1 MKSSAPSLRP
11 TAAFINAQNLLVAVG
26 SAPIITSDRRKVLA
40 RQILPIG
47 EHRLLE
53 LVTSA
58 ICFEKWDSRAGDFVP
73 ANPPMMLVRTLEDR
87 RGRFRF
93 PPLSGLVNA
102 PTMRA
107 DGSLLT
113 VPGYDAA
120 TGLLFD
126 PGDDAFPPIPA
137 RPSRSDAVEALRL
150 IKGLLDGFPF
160 IGAPDRS
167 VALAAILTAT
177 VRRSLP
183 TAPMFGFTAPT
194 PGSGKTKLA
203 DIASIIATGREA
215 GVISQGRTDEETEKR
230 IGALLLGGAAI
241 AIDNVEQPVGGDL
254 LCQLLT
260 QQTVRLRVLGKS
272 DVPEMP
278 TNVSVTV
285 TGNNLTIL
293 GDLARR
299 TLICRLDPGVERP
312 ELREFDFDPVA
323 QAKADRGVYLVG
335 ALTALRAFII
345 SGRPNRPSPLGSFE
359 TWSDLVRA
367 ALLWLGEAD
376 PVETLEQGRASDPGL
391 DHLRALLTHW
401 RDAIGERPITAHEL
415 IALASER
422 RAAHFDG
429 KGEFKLPSLREAL
442 LDVAAEGGFISN
454 RRLGNWLA
462 KRKGRIVEALRLE
475 LATERGGSRRWC
487 VLPA

>member
-1 MKSSAPSLRP
+1 MTDGLVSLEHARRTRAKASRSAKAPRRADDDSRP
-11 TAAFINAQNLLVAVG
+11 VIRLKVGELERVVDEVERALIAADRGVYQRANLLVAVG

-312 ELREFDFDPVA
+312 ELREFDFDP
-323 QAKADRGVYLVG
+323 R
-335 ALTALRAFII
+335 
-345 SGRPNRPSPLGSFE
+345 
-359 TWSDLVRA
+359 
-367 ALLWLGEAD
+367 
-376 PVETLEQGRASDPGL
+376 RAS
-391 DHLRALLTHW
+391 
-401 RDAIGERPITAHEL
+401 
-415 IALASER
+415 
-422 RAAHFDG
+422 
-429 KGEFKLPSLREAL
+429 K
-442 LDVAAEGGFISN
+442 
-454 RRLGNWLA
+454 
-462 KRKGRIVEALRLE
+462 
-475 LATERGGSRRWC
+475 GGSRCIPCGGPDRSSC
-487 VLPA
+487 LHHLGSPEPTVAARLL